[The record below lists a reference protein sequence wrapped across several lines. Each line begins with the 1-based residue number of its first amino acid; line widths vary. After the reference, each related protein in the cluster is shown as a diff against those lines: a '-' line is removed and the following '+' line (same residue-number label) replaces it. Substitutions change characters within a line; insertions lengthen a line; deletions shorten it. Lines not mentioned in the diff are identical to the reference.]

1 METSILICF
10 ANQWTGFYMATAGS
24 RCVLVPF
31 ERYWRPKKMRSKS
44 SCNTV
49 SIYISRKTK
58 GNIVHKNLKIKTF

>member
-31 ERYWRPKKMRSKS
+31 ERYWRPKKCAQKVLV
-44 SCNTV
+44 TLFP
-49 SIYISRKTK
+49 YIFHVKTK
-58 GNIVHKNLKIKTF
+58 